1 MARSTLIKSPT
12 RNRLPLRGIALTFG
26 ALALAG
32 CISPVA
38 GPSGTYAT
46 PIGNAPVISNETPYS
61 TALRCLSRHVRSQG
75 MAGPRIAVGQIAD
88 YTGKEEFEGGRKVT
102 QGAALMA
109 ISALAKSGVRL
120 VERFDTGVSELE
132 LKYANNKLIGD
143 TGEKGAYR
151 QVHAGQ
157 IPGSDYYLV
166 GGITE
171 LNFNIRSGGL
181 DGLFSEENP
190 MGTTATLVAK
200 QYVLN
205 VGLDLRLVR
214 TSTLE
219 VVDVISYQKQI
230 IGRELR
236 AGVFDFFGGNL
247 IDIGAGEKALEP
259 IQLAVRSVVERA
271 VLEMVGS
278 LYSVGPQTCNGND
291 PLGGNLHNNR
301 YVNDLNGS
309 SHAVKVPHAT
319 QGHTTQTYAAA
330 PTYNAPAPIQAH
342 AAPAYPAATPYSPR
356 AAAAPQPAPM
366 TTSGGYDYG
375 TRNRPYG
382 WYAGSNG
389 NVDSGLRGSL

>member
-1 MARSTLIKSPT
+1 MARSILTKSPT
-12 RNRLPLRGIALTFG
+12 KTRTPLRGIALTFG

-75 MAGPRIAVGQIAD
+75 MSGPRIAVGQIAD

-190 MGTTATLVAK
+190 LGTTATLVAK

-247 IDIGAGEKALEP
+247 IDVGAGEKALEP

-291 PLGGNLHNNR
+291 PLGGGSLHNNR

-330 PTYNAPAPIQAH
+330 PTYNAPAPIQA
-342 AAPAYPAATPYSPR
+342 APAYPAATPYSPR
-356 AAAAPQPAPM
+356 AVAPQPAPM

>member
-1 MARSTLIKSPT
+1 MARSILTKSPT

-75 MAGPRIAVGQIAD
+75 MSGPRIAVGQIAD

-247 IDIGAGEKALEP
+247 IDVGAGEKALEP

-291 PLGGNLHNNR
+291 PLGGGNLHNNR

-330 PTYNAPAPIQAH
+330 PTYNAPAPIQA
-342 AAPAYPAATPYSPR
+342 APAYPAATPYSPR
-356 AAAAPQPAPM
+356 AVAPQPAPM

>member
-1 MARSTLIKSPT
+1 MARSILTKSPT
-12 RNRLPLRGIALTFG
+12 RSRSPLRGIALTFG

-38 GPSGTYAT
+38 GTSGTYAT

-61 TALRCLSRHVRSQG
+61 TALRCLSRHVRGQG

-143 TGEKGAYR
+143 TGQKGEYR

-214 TSTLE
+214 TSSLE

-259 IQLAVRSVVERA
+259 IQLAVRSVIERA

-278 LYSVGPQTCNGND
+278 LYGAGPQVCAGND
-291 PLGGNLHNNR
+291 PLGGSLNNNR
-301 YVNDLNGS
+301 YVNEFNG
-309 SHAVKVPHAT
+309 AATTVKVPHAT

-330 PTYNAPAPIQAH
+330 PTYNRAP
-342 AAPAYPAATPYSPR
+342 AAPAYPAATPYTPQ
-356 AAAAPQPAPM
+356 AAPYAAPM
-366 TTSGGYDYG
+366 TTSGGYDYA

-389 NVDSGLRGSL
+389 RVDSGLRGSL